1 MRLTVIG
8 ALRAATMAT
17 KIQST
22 CFSEGQAC
30 VVNRAASNAPVSAKG
45 SAKTEC
51 SNLII
56 SRTVRRRVIEGVGMW
71 ILTQST
77 QSSRRRGIRADT
89 ELAGHAH
96 ALASFAAAEPVQRNI
111 ASCGKSICEST
122 RQTYCV
128 TRSLIVFGA

>member
-1 MRLTVIG
+1 MRLMVIA

-17 KIQST
+17 TIQSN

-30 VVNRAASNAPVSAKG
+30 VVNRAASNAPVSANG
-45 SAKTEC
+45 SAKTES

-71 ILTQST
+71 ILTQR
-77 QSSRRRGIRADT
+77 SRRRGIRADT

-96 ALASFAAAEPVQRNI
+96 ALASFAVADPVQRNI

-128 TRSLIVFGA
+128 TRSSIVFGA

>member
-1 MRLTVIG
+1 MRLTVIA

-17 KIQST
+17 TIQST

-77 QSSRRRGIRADT
+77 QRSRRRGRRADT
-89 ELAGHAH
+89 ALAGAG
-96 ALASFAAAEPVQRNI
+96 LDVGFFAA
-111 ASCGKSICEST
+111 G
-122 RQTYCV
+122 
-128 TRSLIVFGA
+128 GAVPPY

>member
-1 MRLTVIG
+1 MRLMVIA

-17 KIQST
+17 TIQSS

-56 SRTVRRRVIEGVGMW
+56 SRTVRRRVIESVGMW
-71 ILTQST
+71 ILTPRT
-77 QSSRRRGIRADT
+77 QSLRRTGIRADT
-89 ELAGHAH
+89 ELAGQAH
-96 ALASFAAAEPVQRNI
+96 AFASFAAAEPGPRNI
-111 ASCGKSICEST
+111 ASFGK
-122 RQTYCV
+122 
-128 TRSLIVFGA
+128 